1 MEPEQTPHP
10 DGEAAVGNSGLP
22 GTPASP
28 VTTVSDAV
36 STQLRELQT
45 APTPTLSDD
54 ELRTAL
60 IATYRLVNQVE
71 AAALHLVRA
80 LDDRPQAM
88 PTCTAGKV
96 AATFLVHALRL
107 DPGQAAHDVAAARAL
122 DPDGAGV
129 GVDTGTD
136 PLDSAATSGLPEIG
150 AALAAGDISRRHVD
164 HAIGC
169 LNRIDQDVLTHID
182 PDGIAGIQRG
192 RRVPGRDG
200 PHARPARVPAPVH
213 PTGRSTQPR
222 QGLRPQGPREA
233 VPAPGHR
240 RQRHAR
246 RTIRALPR
254 RRADRAERDPRVE
267 QTHHVDAMATV
278 CERDH
283 TGIHAGIWTITMIN
297 GVPWVIPPPW
307 IDPLQRPR
315 RNTLHDDEHAAHQLA
330 THLGDQLTLDL
341 GEEPP

>member
-10 DGEAAVGNSGLP
+10 DGGAAVGNSGLP

-28 VTTVSDAV
+28 VTTVLDAV
-36 STQLRELQT
+36 STQRRELQT

-60 IATYRLVNQVE
+60 IATYRVVNQVE
-71 AAALHLVRA
+71 AATLHLVRA

-164 HAIGC
+164 HTIGC

-182 PDGIAGIQRG
+182 PDGIAGIAGIAGTTSSWPRW
-192 RRVPGRDG
+192 
-200 PHARPARVPAPVH
+200 PARTPRTCSGACAPNWKKH
-213 PTGRSTQPR
+213 STPTRASTPRPTRSGTCTWAPTPTACSSDDSRSPPPTG
-222 QGLRPQGPREA
+222 
-233 VPAPGHR
+233 
-240 RQRHAR
+240 
-246 RTIRALPR
+246 
-254 RRADRAERDPRVE
+254 
-267 QTHHVDAMATV
+267 
-278 CERDH
+278 
-283 TGIHAGIWTITMIN
+283 
-297 GVPWVIPPPW
+297 
-307 IDPLQRPR
+307 
-315 RNTLHDDEHAAHQLA
+315 
-330 THLGDQLTLDL
+330 
-341 GEEPP
+341 